1 MMTFEEKLA
10 QFAELAV
17 KVGTNIQQGQ
27 TLLINTTVDTIE
39 FTRLVVK
46 EAYKA
51 GAARVT
57 VNYSDDVVARQ
68 LFENASVEEFEKF
81 PRWITEQRD
90 ELIKRG
96 GALLWIDAADPD
108 LMAGIPVEKISANQK
123 ASGKALENY
132 RDAVMN
138 DKIAWSIIAIPS
150 KKWAAKVFP
159 ELPEEEQVPAMWEAI
174 FKTVRIGEGSAVE
187 NWQAH
192 LKNLHV
198 RGDLMNEKHFAKLH
212 YTAPGTD
219 LIVGLPDKHIWAT
232 GSSKTP
238 QGTEFVANMPTEEVF
253 TLPSKYDVN
262 GYVSSTK
269 PLVYQ
274 GNIIDN
280 FKLTFENGVIVKAEA
295 QQGEELLNELIK
307 ADEGSKYIGEIAL
320 VPHESPISAS
330 GLLYYNT
337 LFDENASN
345 HIAIGAAY
353 PTCYEGGSELSE
365 EEMDK
370 AGINV
375 SITHEDFMVGSAEMD
390 IDGIHADGTVEAV
403 FRKGAWAF

>member
-90 ELIKRG
+90 ELIERG

-295 QQGEELLNELIK
+295 QQGEELLNELIR

>member
-90 ELIKRG
+90 ELIERG

-187 NWQAH
+187 NWQVH

>member
-1 MMTFEEKLA
+1 MTFEEKLA

-17 KVGTNIQQGQ
+17 KVGTNIQKGQ

-57 VNYSDDVVARQ
+57 VNYSDDVVARE
-68 LFENASVEEFEKF
+68 LFEHAPVEEFEKF

-90 ELIKRG
+90 ELIERG

-123 ASGKALENY
+123 ASGKALANY

-138 DKIAWSIIAIPS
+138 DKIAWSIIAVPS

-174 FKTVRIGEGSAVE
+174 FKTVHIGEGNAVE
-187 NWQAH
+187 NWQQH
-192 LKNLHV
+192 LKNLHA
-198 RGDLMNEKHFAKLH
+198 RGDMMNEKHFAKLH
-212 YTAPGTD
+212 YKAPGTD

-238 QGTEFVANMPTEEVF
+238 NGTEFVANMPTEEVF
-253 TLPSKYDVN
+253 TLPAKYDVN

-295 QQGEELLNELIK
+295 EQGEDLLNELIK
-307 ADEGSKYIGEIAL
+307 ADDGSKYIGEIAL

-370 AGINV
+370 AGINT
-375 SITHEDFMVGSAEMD
+375 SITHEDFMVGSADMD
-390 IDGIHADGTVEAV
+390 IDGIHADGTVEPV

>member
-1 MMTFEEKLA
+1 MTFEEKLA

-90 ELIKRG
+90 ELIERG

-295 QQGEELLNELIK
+295 QQGEELLNELIR

>member
-1 MMTFEEKLA
+1 MTFEEKLA

-90 ELIKRG
+90 ELIERG

-390 IDGIHADGTVEAV
+390 IDGIHADGTVEAI

>member
-90 ELIKRG
+90 ELIERG

-192 LKNLHV
+192 LKNLHA

>member
-90 ELIKRG
+90 ELIERG

-192 LKNLHV
+192 LKNLHA

-307 ADEGSKYIGEIAL
+307 TDEGSKYIGEIAL

>member
-90 ELIKRG
+90 ELIERG

-159 ELPEEEQVPAMWEAI
+159 TLPEEEQVPAMWEAI

-187 NWQAH
+187 NWQGH

-198 RGDLMNEKHFAKLH
+198 RGDLMNDKHFAKLH